1 VSHVRRWWPWLVGAV
16 ILIVVATRIPVD
28 AFRDAIEHG
37 PHVRLGLVT
46 LALTCGILCTD
57 SFTVWIGLRA
67 LGVRRPKRHVFAIRG
82 ATYLLVIVNYALGQG
97 AFGLYLNRS
106 GMPGLRAAGATL
118 FLVGTNLAMLM
129 LATLAVWTF
138 GSSAPAHDALWW
150 TLVLGCSGF
159 AAYLAIVAIAPRFL
173 SKNPLLAPLFD
184 AGVRGHVIA
193 LIGRLP
199 HTVMMVLAPW
209 IAIRVWGIPVP
220 PVAGLT
226 LMPIVAI
233 ATVLPI
239 APAGL
244 GTAQVALVY
253 FFGHWATDAKV
264 LAFSIVYF
272 AYGLLASA
280 ALGFVAMSVARR
292 FGILDAPG
300 QREVASSVGNSPILF
315 ANGVTEPLVARRSAR
330 TSTPRTTPRADQ
342 P

>member
-1 VSHVRRWWPWLVGAV
+1 MSSVVSLVRRWWPWLVGAA
-16 ILIVVATRIPVD
+16 ILVLVATRIPVD

-37 PHVRLGLVT
+37 PHVQLGLVT

-97 AFGLYLNRS
+97 AFGLYLNRT
-106 GMPGLRAAGATL
+106 GMPGLRAAGSTL

-129 LATLAVWTF
+129 LGTLAVWTF
-138 GSSAPAHDALWW
+138 GSAAPPHDALWW

-159 AAYLAIVAIAPRFL
+159 AVYLAIIAVAPRFL
-173 SKNPLLAPLFD
+173 AGNALLAPLFE
-184 AGVRGHVIA
+184 AGLRGHAIA
-193 LIGRLP
+193 LVGRLP

-209 IAIRVWGIPVP
+209 VAIRVWGIPVP
-220 PVAGLT
+220 AVAGLT

-244 GTAQVALVY
+244 GTAQIALVY

-272 AYGLLASA
+272 VYGLVASA
-280 ALGFVAMSVARR
+280 GIGFVAMSVARR
-292 FGILDAPG
+292 FGILGTEARGDL
-300 QREVASSVGNSPILF
+300 ASGVSNSPILL
-315 ANGVTEPLVARRSAR
+315 ANSGE
-330 TSTPRTTPRADQ
+330 
-342 P
+342 